1 MVSRSEQSSP
11 WVDLFCTQ
19 LTELCH
25 CCVLIEQSDTQKSES
40 LSISILTS
48 WLNWTLD
55 ALESIHNALSD
66 KCHTFKVVFI
76 WFLGQLHNWTLE
88 SGGCQKA
95 LMESKR
101 PIWPAGLLKRKNYFA
116 LCRMNFKPVSASEWW
131 EVVVRMFNA
140 FLAFIGWCQ
149 CDNRPNVSNVWKYW
163 DLRDNVASVSCINN
177 LYRRQQGPVSLYQ
190 HGISFICTG
199 SRETQTNN
207 CNCLPRTPKVLAERA
222 AKYRKIIDLQRG
234 QKQGMLKKEEA
245 MEHQRNRWIDES

>member
-1 MVSRSEQSSP
+1 MSHIQSCLHLVSWP
-11 WVDLFCTQ
+11 IAQ
-19 LTELCH
+19 LDSGEWCL
-25 CCVLIEQSDTQKSES
+25 SKSTHGIKTTN
-40 LSISILTS
+40 L
-48 WLNWTLD
+48 
-55 ALESIHNALSD
+55 AGVP
-66 KCHTFKVVFI
+66 FK
-76 WFLGQLHNWTLE
+76 
-88 SGGCQKA
+88 K
-95 LMESKR
+95 
-101 PIWPAGLLKRKNYFA
+101 KNDFA